1 MDLLADVFR
10 QAGLKSRILCHRSVG
25 TPSTLV
31 FPCNKSLGFHVI
43 TQGRAFL
50 YSASH
55 AEPIALERGDIALMA
70 RGCDHTVST
79 GDVDTLAGVPV
90 LSLMDAPTPLVPSQS
105 PLVTLVSGA
114 YQVWNTP
121 VHPFFD
127 ELPAWY
133 ILRAQDSEHF
143 DAIDQ
148 AIKMLAS
155 ETTRGEV
162 GSETVTQALLD
173 ILFTHIIRKIIARQ
187 DAQPQ
192 SWAQGLRHVQI
203 KAALEL
209 LHADC
214 QLEWTLD
221 TLARQVGLSRSGLA
235 LKFKQAVGSAP
246 LQYLTT
252 IRIQKAIHHLS
263 TTTDKL
269 ETVSQAVGYKNAFS
283 FSKAFKKLTGLSPRE
298 FRQLDEAQK
307 TAAWRFV

>member
-1 MDLLADVFR
+1 MDLLADVLR
-10 QAGLKSRILCHRSVG
+10 QAGLKGRILCHRSVG

-31 FPCNKSLGFHVI
+31 FPCSKSLGFHVV

-55 AEPIALERGDIALMA
+55 AEPIALQRGDIALMA

-79 GDVDTLAGVPV
+79 DNVGTLAGVPV
-90 LSLMDAPTPLVPSQS
+90 LSVVDAPVAPAQGQAPL
-105 PLVTLVSGA
+105 LTLVSGA

-133 ILRAQDSEHF
+133 ILRAQDTERF

-148 AIKMLAS
+148 AIQMLAT

-162 GSETVTQALLD
+162 GSDTVTQALLD
-173 ILFTHIIRKIIARQ
+173 ILFTHIVRKIIARQ
-187 DAQPQ
+187 DAPQ
-192 SWAQGLRHVQI
+192 SWTKGLRHVQI

-214 QLEWTLD
+214 QREWTLD
-221 TLARQVGLSRSGLA
+221 ALARQVGLSRSGLA

-252 IRIQKAIHHLS
+252 LRIQKAIYLLS

-269 ETVSQAVGYKNAFS
+269 ETVSQAVGYKDAFS
-283 FSKAFKKLTGLSPRE
+283 FSKAFKKLTGQSPRE
-298 FRQLDEAQK
+298 FRQQDDGQK
-307 TAAWRFV
+307 NAAWRFV

>member
-1 MDLLADVFR
+1 MDLLADVLR

-25 TPSTLV
+25 VPSTLV
-31 FPCNKSLGFHVI
+31 FPCSKSLGFHVV
-43 TQGRAFL
+43 TQGRAFV
-50 YSASH
+50 YTASH
-55 AEPIALERGDIALMA
+55 AEPIALQRGDIALMA

-79 GDVDTLAGVPV
+79 ENVDTLPSVAV
-90 LSLMDAPTPLVPSQS
+90 LSVYDAPTTLAPGQS
-105 PLVTLVSGA
+105 PLLTLVSGA

-127 ELPAWY
+127 ELPPWY
-133 ILRAQDSEHF
+133 LLRAQDNERF
-143 DAIDQ
+143 DTIDQ
-148 AIKMLAS
+148 AIQMLAT
-155 ETTRGEV
+155 ETVRGEV
-162 GSETVTQALLD
+162 GSDTVIQALLD
-173 ILFTHIIRKIIARQ
+173 ILFTHIVRKIIARQ

-214 QLEWTLD
+214 AREWTLD
-221 TLARQVGLSRSGLA
+221 ALARQVGLSRSGLA

-252 IRIQKAIHHLS
+252 IRIQKAIHLLS

-269 ETVSQAVGYKNAFS
+269 ETVSQAVGYKDAFG
-283 FSKAFKKLTGLSPRE
+283 FSKAFKKLTGQSPRE
-298 FRQLDEAQK
+298 FRQHDDAQK
-307 TAAWRFV
+307 ASEWRFV